1 MLRKEVV
8 FAGKE
13 WSDTFSIQNGG
24 EWSPHFETHARTL
37 ASAFEIPPSRLVTF
51 LPIRAAAYYHAANR
65 FTETWLQFT
74 RVKLTRVEFTRV
86 ALF

>member
-51 LPIRAAAYYHAANR
+51 LPIRAAADR
-65 FTETWLQFT
+65 FTDTWLQFT
-74 RVKLTRVEFTRV
+74 RVKFTRVEFTRV
-86 ALF
+86 ALL